1 MGTKAP
7 LEITLGMEKAPL
19 CVMQVSP
26 KICVVLVTLVDAAE
40 LSPPDFCYFIPPR
53 QLASAVKS
61 VKALPI
67 AGTTCRSGEERM
79 RYMMVLC
86 CKLMQ
91 DRIVALTARFTTAL
105 SRVEL
110 M

>member
-7 LEITLGMEKAPL
+7 LEITFGMEKAPL

-26 KICVVLVTLVDAAE
+26 KICVVLVALVDAAE

-61 VKALPI
+61 VKALST
-67 AGTTCRSGEERM
+67 AGTACRSGEERM
-79 RYMMVLC
+79 R
-86 CKLMQ
+86 
-91 DRIVALTARFTTAL
+91 
-105 SRVEL
+105 
-110 M
+110 